1 MVDSTR
7 TPLTP
12 ITGSSITTSTTSAAA
27 AAVAGTGTTCGSAGL
42 WRQLGRDRLDFTE
55 ICNDRNWNTPIVQF
69 P

>member
-7 TPLTP
+7 TLLTP
-12 ITGSSITTSTTSAAA
+12 ISGSSITTSTTTSAA
-27 AAVAGTGTTCGSAGL
+27 AGTGTTCGSAGL